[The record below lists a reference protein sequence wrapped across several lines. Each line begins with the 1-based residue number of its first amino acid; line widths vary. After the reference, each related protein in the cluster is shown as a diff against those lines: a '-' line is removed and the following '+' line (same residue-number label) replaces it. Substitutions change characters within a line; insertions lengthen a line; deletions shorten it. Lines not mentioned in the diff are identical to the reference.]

1 MSPLERKSPEPRQLG
16 HVRLFAFICGSSDF
30 SSVPAS
36 TCFLLGAIAWIGALS
51 GGFQASSHAAAGEIQ
66 THWSFRPVVDQA
78 PPAVRNSEW
87 SNLPVD
93 RFVLGVLEQ
102 RGLKPAPQADKRT
115 LIRRATYDL
124 TGLPPT
130 PAETQAFLAD
140 DAPGAFAAVVDRLL
154 ASPRYGERW
163 GRHWLDLVRYA
174 DTAGET
180 ADFPVPHAWRYRNY
194 VVQAFNH
201 DKPYDQFL
209 SEQFAGDILA
219 DRLPADAAVD
229 RFAEL
234 VTATGCISIARRF
247 GFDIEQDHYLTIDD
261 TIDMLSK
268 TVLGLTISCARC
280 HDHKYDPISAADY
293 YALYGIF
300 DSTRYPFSGCEK
312 TKSPRDMVPLM
323 PRGEMDRVVKPHQ
336 ERLARLEAD
345 LKKLRDDQ
353 GPVHAQIKA
362 LAAAQPAKLLAEGEF
377 DNGGGQ
383 SVTAAGQPLDPLAL
397 QAGQL
402 VMLTVLPRSNHGADS
417 TAVDLEIQEVGGSG
431 RTWNVARDVVPD
443 LLAGNPHA
451 DSYGNKAVWCF
462 VDPRD
467 GLFCLNETVRNIE
480 NKSGLN
486 VWRRGELPAVFAN
499 ATDQPIKAWTVTF
512 PARSFV
518 VHPGATGGV
527 TLAWICPADG
537 SYAVTGRLADADATG
552 GDGVVWKLE
561 HVAGDWKTPLT
572 ELGRL
577 ARAAEMLRTQRDELA
592 AAAPKFDMAYAVAEG
607 QPHNAR
613 IQRRGDPKSLG
624 EEVPRRFLEV
634 LGGQTVPDGAGS
646 GRLDLVQWLTD
657 PANPLTA
664 RVMVNRVW
672 QQHFGQGLVKTPS
685 DFGTR
690 GLAPSHPELLDFLAS
705 RFVKSGW
712 SIKAMHR
719 LMMMT
724 ETYRQQCS
732 GETHSAELDPDNT
745 WLSRFRRRRLSAEEL
760 RDAILAVSGDLD
772 LVPGG
777 PHPFPDDKTWGY
789 TQHAPFSAVY
799 DHNRRSVYLMT
810 QRIKRHPFLTLF
822 DGPDANASTAD
833 RYTTTVPTQALFF
846 LNDPFVHARAASFAA
861 RLESLPDDRARLER
875 AYELMFSRQP
885 TTEADHAAAAR
896 FLVDYAADL
905 AGEPEPN
912 RRRIAWS
919 AWLRALMSGNEF
931 IYID

>member
-1 MSPLERKSPEPRQLG
+1 MNSQERKSPEPLQLS
-16 HVRLFAFICGSSDF
+16 HLRSFALICGSSNF
-30 SSVPAS
+30 FSVPTS
-36 TCFLLGAIAWIGALS
+36 RPFLLSAIAWVGVLS
-51 GGFQASSHAAAGEIQ
+51 GGFSLSSQ
-66 THWSFRPVVDQA
+66 TSADENRIHWSFRRVVDQA
-78 PPAVRNSEW
+78 PPAVLGSAWPRS
-87 SNLPVD
+87 PID
-93 RFVLGVLEQ
+93 RFVLSGMEQ
-102 RGLKPAPQADKRT
+102 HGLKPAPQADKRT

-140 DAPGAFAAVVDRLL
+140 DSPGAFAAVVDRLL
-154 ASPRYGERW
+154 SSPRYGERW

-194 VVQAFNH
+194 VIQAFNH
-201 DKPYDQFL
+201 DKPYDHFL
-209 SEQFAGDILA
+209 FEQIAGDILA
-219 DRLPADAAVD
+219 DRLPADAPVD

-261 TIDMLSK
+261 TLDMLGK

-323 PRGEMDRVVKPHQ
+323 PRGEMDRMVKPHQ

-345 LKKLRDDQ
+345 LKKLSD
-353 GPVHAQIKA
+353 GEAPLNTQIKS
-362 LAAAQPAKLLAEGEF
+362 LAAAQPAKLLAEGQF
-377 DNGGGQ
+377 DNGGAQ
-383 SVTAAGQPLDPLAL
+383 SITVADKPLDQLAL

-402 VMLTVLPRSNHGADS
+402 VVLTVLPRGNHGADS
-417 TAVDLEIQEVGGSG
+417 TVVDLEITESGGNG
-431 RTWNVARDVVPD
+431 RIWNVSRDVVLD

-451 DSYGNKAVWCF
+451 DSYGNNATWCF
-462 VDPRD
+462 ADPRE
-467 GLFCLNETVRNIE
+467 GFVCLNETVRNIE
-480 NKSGLN
+480 NKGGLN

-518 VHPGATGGV
+518 VHPGPAGGV
-527 TLAWICPADG
+527 AVGWNCPANG
-537 SYAVTGRLADADATG
+537 NYAVTGRLADADTTG
-552 GDGVVWKLE
+552 GDGVAWKLE
-561 HVAGDWKTPLT
+561 HASGDWKTPLT
-572 ELGRL
+572 ELGKL
-577 ARAAEMLRTQRDELA
+577 TRAAETLRKQREALA
-592 AAAPKFDMAYAVAEG
+592 AGAPKFDVAYAIAEG
-607 QPHNAR
+607 NPHNAR

-624 EEVPRRFLEV
+624 DEVPRRFLEV
-634 LGGQTVPDGAGS
+634 LGGQMVPTGAGS
-646 GRLDLVQWLTD
+646 GRLELAGWLTD
-657 PANPLTA
+657 RHNPLTA
-664 RVMVNRVW
+664 RVMVNRIW
-672 QQHFGQGLVKTPS
+672 QQHFGQGLVRTPS

-690 GLAPSHPELLDFLAS
+690 GLPPSHPELLDFLVF
-705 RFVKSGW
+705 RFVESGW

-719 LMMMT
+719 LMMLT
-724 ETYRQQCS
+724 QTYRQQSS
-732 GETHSAELDPDNT
+732 GDADSAQLDPDNT

-772 LVPGG
+772 LTPGG
-777 PHPFPDDKTWGY
+777 PHPFPDDAKWGY

-799 DHNRRSVYLMT
+799 EHNHRSVYLMT

-846 LNDPFVHARAASFAA
+846 LNDPFVHARSANFAA
-861 RLESLPDDRARLER
+861 RLEELSDDRARLDR
-875 AYELMFSRQP
+875 AYELLFCRLP
-885 TTEADHAAAAR
+885 TEADYTAAAR
-896 FLVDYAADL
+896 FLVDYSTDL
-905 AGEPEPN
+905 TGEPEAQ

-919 AWLRALMSGNEF
+919 AWLRVLMSGNEF